1 MIVGVIKTNA
11 QKSLRFTFVNL
22 NLNREDY
29 VKSYIYILYPS
40 SEIFNS
46 TLKFSK
52 VFLQVYF
59 KLQKR
64 KNKKKKKRKSSRNE
78 EGFRE
83 RIGGAAID
91 RLGFQRQLTEATRG
105 RS

>member
-52 VFLQVYF
+52 
-59 KLQKR
+59 LQKR